1 MSKPWSQYQ
10 QVIVETYSGRK
21 PGKSSLIHVR
31 PVKGQP
37 FPTTMDVECSRKMR
51 KEYPVGTRFRIYAKE
66 TNREGGKPFLY
77 SHFDW
82 PYEVIED

>member
-1 MSKPWSQYQ
+1 MSQPWSEYE

-31 PVKGQP
+31 PVDGQP
-37 FPTTMDVECSRKMR
+37 FPTTMDVECSRPMR
-51 KEYPVGTRFRIYAKE
+51 KNYPIGTRFRIYARE
-66 TNREGGKPFLY
+66 TDREGGKPFLY

-82 PYEVIED
+82 PYEVVED